1 MILFPPNSPS
11 RASEISRLH
20 GQIVEMRK
28 AKVGLQRKATE
39 EACGFREWKQSHLR
53 EIANLRREA
62 SLSLPFCVSPCVS
75 IRGAPH
81 FSHEPIR
88 PLLQAQRNQV
98 AHTKLLAAHDRQQ
111 AVLKRRT
118 EEVQAAQK
126 RLREGEPARRA
137 RHFISPPRHPFLP
150 DVAHPF
156 SPHLRI

>member
-1 MILFPPNSPS
+1 
-11 RASEISRLH
+11 
-20 GQIVEMRK
+20 MRK

-62 SLSLPFCVSPCVS
+62 SLSLPLCLPMCLHMWRTPISRMS
-75 IRGAPH
+75 R
-81 FSHEPIR
+81 IR

-137 RHFISPPRHPFLP
+137 RSLISPPRHPFLP
-150 DVAHPF
+150 YVAHPF
-156 SPHLRI
+156 SPYLRISFFFQGTATAAGDHSS